1 MQHDPSLISVVLF
14 LLSAPIIVAAVPLI
28 LGLVKMNGA
37 YGVRIP
43 ESFRSEARWYEI
55 NRFGG
60 VLLLVWGVAVGVTGV
75 IGVLVDRSEW
85 FRFCL
90 LAAGVVIGGAILMVI
105 AIFVY
110 AAKTRKK

>member
-1 MQHDPSLISVVLF
+1 MNHDPSLISTVLF
-14 LLSAPIIVAAVPLI
+14 LLSPGIIVVAVPLI
-28 LGLVKMNGA
+28 LRLVKMNGA

-55 NRFGG
+55 NRLGG
-60 VLLLVWGVAVGVTGV
+60 VLLLVWGVAVGVTAV
-75 IGVLVDRSEW
+75 IGVIIDRSHW
-85 FRFCL
+85 FGFCL
-90 LAAGVVIGGAILMVI
+90 LSAGVVIGGPVLMVI